1 MGLQVAPDVLERHGA
16 FYRLALKQQTD
27 DSTAWILDGANMQT
41 VRAALN
47 DPPWAGPPR
56 TVIVKN
62 CPALENLAFLEA
74 LAGLEWVCVRHCA
87 KLTALWD
94 MTKTPGLRGLALTD
108 CYALRDLSALA
119 GAPDLE
125 HLLFQQSVWRR
136 GKIESLTPLQGLH
149 ALRTLDLA
157 CKGVRDNSRLLF
169 RRVFPKIEALT
180 ITPDLRK
187 NVVRD
192 AEAKR

>member
-1 MGLQVAPDVLERHGA
+1 MGLQVASDVLERHGA
-16 FYRLALKQQTD
+16 FYRLALEQQTD
-27 DSTAWILDGANMQT
+27 DSTAWALEDANMQT
-41 VRAALN
+41 VRAAL
-47 DPPWAGPPR
+47 DAPPWAEPPR

-62 CPALENLAFLEA
+62 SPALESLAFLEA
-74 LAGLEWVCVRHCA
+74 LPGLEWVCVWRCA

-108 CYALRDLSALA
+108 CSALRDLSALA
-119 GAPDLE
+119 GAPELR
-125 HLLFQQSVWRR
+125 HLLLQQSVWRR
-136 GKIESLTPLQGLH
+136 GRIESLMPLQGLH
-149 ALRTLDLA
+149 ELRTLDLA

-169 RRVFPKIEALT
+169 RQVFPKIEALT